1 MFEKYIYIIP
11 YIFHILYIF
20 YNIKL
25 AEINNTKMRKPLK
38 DIIMN
43 NSYDLSDIDYI
54 INPLIIIFLLPYM
67 NMTNYIYLI
76 DYLKIFSVIV
86 GLRIITTT
94 VTEIP
99 SSNVKCTSMER
110 GIFKYVFGH
119 CFDKIFS
126 GHTAATLLLILIAY
140 NKNIVTFDKYIILQ
154 ILQILYAY
162 LLIITHS
169 HYSVDVILSY
179 VIVIPIF
186 YLLKDKLY

>member
-11 YIFHILYIF
+11 YIFHLIYVF

-25 AEINNTKMRKPLK
+25 AKINKTKMKSPLK

-43 NSYDLSDIDYI
+43 NSYDLSHMEFI
-54 INPLIIIFLLPYM
+54 INPLFLIFLIPYL
-67 NMTNYIYLI
+67 NSTNYIYLV
-76 DYLKIFSVIV
+76 DYIKLLSLII
-86 GLRIITTT
+86 GLRVITTT

-99 SSNVKCTSMER
+99 SSNVRCINKDNDLNQY
-110 GIFKYVFGH
+110 IFGH

-126 GHTAATLLLILIAY
+126 GHTAATLLLVLIAFD
-140 NKNIVTFDKYIILQ
+140 KNLISMNKYIILQ
-154 ILQILYAY
+154 ILQVIYAY
-162 LLIITHS
+162 LLIVTHS

>member
-11 YIFHILYIF
+11 YIFHLIYVF

-25 AEINNTKMRKPLK
+25 AKTNKTKMKSPLK

-43 NSYDLSDIDYI
+43 NSYDLSHMEFI
-54 INPLIIIFLLPYM
+54 INPLFLIFLIPYL
-67 NMTNYIYLI
+67 NSTNYIYLV
-76 DYLKIFSVIV
+76 DYIKLLSLII
-86 GLRIITTT
+86 GLRVITTT

-99 SSNVKCTSMER
+99 SSNVRCINKDNDLNQY
-110 GIFKYVFGH
+110 IFGH

-126 GHTAATLLLILIAY
+126 GHTAATLLLVLIAFD
-140 NKNIVTFDKYIILQ
+140 KNLISMNKYIILQ
-154 ILQILYAY
+154 ILQVIYAY
-162 LLIITHS
+162 LLIVTHS

>member
-1 MFEKYIYIIP
+1 MYEKYIYIIP
-11 YIFHILYIF
+11 YIFHLIYVF

-25 AEINNTKMRKPLK
+25 AKIKNTKMKKPLK

-43 NSYDLSDIDYI
+43 NSYDLSHMEYI
-54 INPLIIIFLLPYM
+54 INPLFLIFIIPYL
-67 NMTNYIYLI
+67 NSNYIYLI
-76 DYLKIFSVIV
+76 DYIKLLSIIV

-99 SSNVKCTSMER
+99 SSNVRCINKDND
-110 GIFKYVFGH
+110 INQYIFGH

-126 GHTAATLLLILIAY
+126 GHTAASLLLILIA
-140 NKNIVTFDKYIILQ
+140 FDKNLISMNKYIFLQ
-154 ILQILYAY
+154 ILQVIYGY
-162 LLIITHS
+162 LLIATHG